1 MCVFDTLSTN
11 VTAVNSN
18 NSLIRGP
25 VDNTADIQC
34 PVPIGLSPFTQSGEL

>member
-1 MCVFDTLSTN
+1 MFDTSSTQ

-25 VDNTADIQC
+25 VNGTADIQC
-34 PVPIGLSPFTQSGEL
+34 PVPIGLSPFTQSGES